1 MPVQP
6 IFWDAS
12 GNNFVDATGLR
23 DMSNTDSHAK
33 KRAPKMSADDR
44 KQAQMAAN
52 RKAQLQWY
60 ALGAAITIAV
70 VVAIV
75 LISIYTEGSLG
86 GHG

>member
-1 MPVQP
+1 MPSQP
-6 IFWDAS
+6 IFWFTS
-12 GNNFVDATGLR
+12 GNNFAKATGLIH
-23 DMSNTDSHAK
+23 MSNTESHAK

-60 ALGAAITIAV
+60 VLGGVLTVAV
-70 VVAIV
+70 IVAIV